1 MSILTALAGPLI
13 GAFFT
18 AIFGFLTQVMVRNQA
33 QALGVEQEAN
43 RVTSQSLQTQ
53 TAIAQAEANAPSSQS
68 GVVSSLQAGSF

>member
-1 MSILTALAGPLI
+1 MSILTALVGPLM

-18 AIFGFLTQVMVRNQA
+18 AIFGFLTQIMVRNQA

-43 RVTSQSLQTQ
+43 HVTSQSLQMQ

-68 GVVSSLQAGSF
+68 QVVSALQSGSF